1 MATKNQHYVPQVYV
15 KAWETTVYSIREP
28 QKPFIGVYHYK
39 KSNLEIGDGRN
50 KSTILANNHT
60 YTIGYDYA
68 FLMSKCPEIK
78 KDFVAKIQSTLRERK
93 VTAKYNGKILANTRT
108 IVECFPY
115 LDDWDFVDPSN
126 NPVKKKAVINSIK
139 EIRSYC
145 LEDRFSSYMESNWE
159 STLQNFLSPFP
170 TIDGTGEIEHSYPHT
185 EFVSDMLNMVA
196 LMMCRNPSFD
206 LLGIFKW
213 LENDILQPVFSQ
225 CQDANL
231 CSGAINELMRGL
243 WLNEIYKGLFGVGKG
258 FVGSFLS
265 SAMANLG
272 VMIFRTRN
280 KDEGCFITSDNP
292 VAYHSLVV
300 ETTNHNG
307 IYFPLTPHFLL
318 FLGKRSE
325 GPIGDVVFRT
335 VGNND
340 VKYINRIIL
349 NSSNESIVSTT
360 KYLGN
365 IL

>member
-15 KAWETTVYSIREP
+15 KAWETTVCSIREP
-28 QKPFIGVYHYK
+28 QKPFTGVYYYE
-39 KSNLEIGDGRN
+39 KSNLEIGEGRN

-68 FLMSKCPEIK
+68 FLMPKCPEIK
-78 KDFVAKIQSTLRERK
+78 KDFVTKIQDILRERK
-93 VTAKYNGKILANTRT
+93 VTAKYNAKALTNTKA
-108 IVECFPY
+108 IVECFPC
-115 LDDWDFVDPSN
+115 LDDWEFVDSSN
-126 NPVKKKAVINSIK
+126 NPAKKKAIINSIK

-159 STLQNFLSPFP
+159 STLNNFLSPFP
-170 TIDGTGEIEHSYPHT
+170 TIDGTGEIEHNYPRT
-185 EFVSDMLNMVA
+185 EFVSAMLNMVA

-213 LENDILQPVFSQ
+213 LENDILQPIFSQ
-225 CQDANL
+225 WQDNNQ
-231 CSGAINELMRGL
+231 CSSTINELMRGL

-280 KDEGCFITSDNP
+280 KTEGSFITSDNP
-292 VAYHSLVV
+292 VSHRSLIV
-300 ETTNHNG
+300 ESANHNG
-307 IYFPLTPHFLL
+307 IYFPLTPEFLL

-325 GPIGDVVFRT
+325 GHVGDVIFRT
-335 VGNND
+335 VGND
-340 VKYINRIIL
+340 DIKHVNRIIL
-349 NSSNESIVSTT
+349 NSSNESIVSTA
-360 KYLGN
+360 KHLGY